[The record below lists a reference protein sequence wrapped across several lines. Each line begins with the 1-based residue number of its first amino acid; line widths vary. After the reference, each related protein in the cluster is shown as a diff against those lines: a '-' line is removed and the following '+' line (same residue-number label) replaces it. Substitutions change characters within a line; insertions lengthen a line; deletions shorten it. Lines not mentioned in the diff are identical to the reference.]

1 MTSTPEPSLAS
12 KATAT
17 PDKIRS
23 ALLRYRVMA
32 WITGLWLL
40 LLVTEV
46 VLKVISG
53 GWNAWDTGIH
63 VVGRGPADA
72 LSFVPVVHGWVYV
85 VYLLMA
91 VDLAIKVRWPAKKTI
106 FTLLAGT
113 IPFLSFYVE
122 HIRTREIK
130 SEFAV

>member
-1 MTSTPEPSLAS
+1 MTSTPEPSLAT
-12 KATAT
+12 KATAS

-40 LLVTEV
+40 LLVVELV
-46 VLKVISG
+46 AKYGFGV
-53 GWNAWDTGIH
+53 
-63 VVGRGPADA
+63 DA
-72 LSFVPVVHGWVYV
+72 LDFVPIVHGWVYF
-85 VYLLMA
+85 VYLIMA
-91 VDLAIKVRWPAKKTI
+91 LDLAIKVRWPLGKAV

-122 HIRTREIK
+122 HVRTREIK
-130 SEFAV
+130 SEFTV